1 MSDWWSS
8 LSLRERA
15 MVAVAGGLT
24 LLIVFWQ
31 FMLIPTLNAKAAAR
45 ADLLEAS
52 QTLTRVQQVY
62 MRNLNSGALS
72 VGANDQPVQSI
83 EAFKS
88 QVTQAASE
96 KGLSI
101 SRLQAGNDTT
111 ISLVL
116 ERVDPR
122 LLFLWLEEVETR
134 LAGQINRLAID
145 QSGDGTVRLS
155 VDIER
160 AG

>member
-1 MSDWWSS
+1 MSDRWSS
-8 LSLRERA
+8 LSLRERL
-15 MVAVAGGLT
+15 MVAIAGGLT
-24 LLIVFWQ
+24 LLVVFWQ
-31 FMLIPTLNAKAAAR
+31 FMLIPTLNAKATAR
-45 ADLLEAS
+45 ADLREAS
-52 QTLTRVQQVY
+52 QTLNRVQQVY
-62 MRNLNSGALS
+62 MRNLNAGSLATGA
-72 VGANDQPVQSI
+72 VAQPVQSI

-134 LAGQINRLAID
+134 YSGQINRLAID

>member
-1 MSDWWSS
+1 
-8 LSLRERA
+8 
-15 MVAVAGGLT
+15 MVAIAGGLT
-24 LLIVFWQ
+24 LLVVFWQ
-31 FMLIPTLNAKAAAR
+31 FMLIPTLNAKATAR
-45 ADLLEAS
+45 ADLREAS

-62 MRNLNSGALS
+62 MRNLNAGSLATGA
-72 VGANDQPVQSI
+72 AAQPVQSI

-134 LAGQINRLAID
+134 YSGQINRLAID